1 MTTDQK
7 EGDITWKDG
16 NGQGSYV
23 VPEPKPTPTPDPKP
37 TPEPEV
43 LSSKGDQ
50 EPPVVEIPPKPWTP
64 TPPPAPQLPPKKV
77 EVKPKQLA
85 KTGLNATAT
94 AGLGVLALLSALV
107 LRRKITN
114 KYKTNSYTKG

>member
-1 MTTDQK
+1 MILTNTH
-7 EGDITWKDG
+7 
-16 NGQGSYV
+16 
-23 VPEPKPTPTPDPKP
+23 KPFSPP
-37 TPEPEV
+37 
-43 LSSKGDQ
+43 
-50 EPPVVEIPPKPWTP
+50 PPVVEIPPKPWTP

-107 LRRKITN
+107 LRRKNN
-114 KYKTNSYTKG
+114 K